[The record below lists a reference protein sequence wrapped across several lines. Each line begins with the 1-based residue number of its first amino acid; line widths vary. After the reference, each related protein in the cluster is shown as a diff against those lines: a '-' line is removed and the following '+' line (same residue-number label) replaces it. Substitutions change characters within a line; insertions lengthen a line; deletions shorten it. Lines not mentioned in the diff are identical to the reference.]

1 MAGRKRWNHNS
12 RTQPRN
18 KEGRFFRPFSPS
30 TSPSPSPSTS
40 LSPSP
45 SPSSSRLPSPSPSP
59 SRDPYPTTVP
69 GASPSN
75 YKGKGPASSKVKKNS
90 RSTVFTKG
98 LRSIHFSGDVLP
110 LPTMEHFIHAISCL
124 LGTCNLITL
133 KMQGRELETATSSGS
148 ANK

>member
-75 YKGKGPASSKVKKNS
+75 YKGKGPASSKVKKVMFFPYLQWNIS
-90 RSTVFTKG
+90 SMLFPVY
-98 LRSIHFSGDVLP
+98 LA
-110 LPTMEHFIHAISCL
+110 HAI
-124 LGTCNLITL
+124 
-133 KMQGRELETATSSGS
+133 
-148 ANK
+148 